1 MKKKN
6 ACNGMRRLVLIV
18 CCMMASGM
26 LIGCDILD
34 VLVDP
39 QDFVH
44 MAKSMKKKK
53 EKDTLTISP
62 VNNQDTIK
70 VNKKMRKQKKSKNKK
85 EI

>member
-6 ACNGMRRLVLIV
+6 SCDGMRHLVLIV
-18 CCMMASGM
+18 GCIMASGM
-26 LIGCDILD
+26 LTSCDLLD
-34 VLVDP
+34 ILVDP